1 MRASDLL
8 NETKIGELSAGNIVI
23 FVDDHA
29 LEQAVKRNILPSDVD
44 RVIKQFPAVEN
55 QIAQIDNGQKFW
67 VFDPKLD
74 VGLGMR
80 KISDSLKVMLKT
92 VVGSRPYDG
101 QLPVISLSSHTHES
115 VEPVVEY
122 GAPQNSRWLGLGRD
136 RNGMYTARI
145 LTPGGERSIQDTDL
159 KRLEQTVQLKYGLE
173 LPAGYRIDEEP
184 TSALRQAIQE
194 FECGCDQEL
203 DEAPAGLYFKGSRCT
218 KDCSGHL
225 AGYRWA
231 DARGITN
238 DNECGNGISHPS
250 FWMGCSIRANEK

>member
-1 MRASDLL
+1 MKAKDLV
-8 NETKIGELSAGNIVI
+8 NETKIGELTAGNFVVL
-23 FVDDHA
+23 VDDHA
-29 LEQAVKRNILPSDVD
+29 LEQAVRRNILPSDVD

-55 QIAQIDNGQKFW
+55 QIAKIDNGQKFW

-80 KISDSLKVMLKT
+80 KISDTLKVMLKT
-92 VVGSRPYDG
+92 VVSSRPFDG
-101 QLPVISLSSHTHES
+101 QIPVINLSSHTQESFTDIEMAVMEGGHE
-115 VEPVVEY
+115 
-122 GAPQNSRWLGLGRD
+122 
-136 RNGMYTARI
+136 
-145 LTPGGERSIQDTDL
+145 
-159 KRLEQTVQLKYGLE
+159 LEQTQMT
-173 LPAGYRIDEEP
+173 RR
-184 TSALRQAIQE
+184 SALRQAIN
-194 FECGCDQEL
+194 CDGDCEEL

-238 DNECGNGISHPS
+238 DNECGNGITHPS